1 MNDLN
6 VISSFASNAEKMGII
21 GFLVLIL
28 IYFIYQHQTIN
39 KQMTQALQD
48 LKDQTKE
55 LNAILRQQLD
65 FQSKFIG
72 DLRDDIKDIKE
83 KTSDMH
89 LHCKESV
96 NLIRSKHEGGSCR
109 WT

>member
-6 VISSFASNAEKMGII
+6 VISAFASNAEKMGII
-21 GFLVLIL
+21 GFLVLVL

-72 DLRDDIKDIKE
+72 DLRDDIKDIKA

-89 LHCKESV
+89 LHCKESA
-96 NLIRSKHEGGSCR
+96 NMIRDKIQGSSFR
-109 WT
+109 

>member
-1 MNDLN
+1 MSDF
-6 VISSFASNAEKMGII
+6 SMAAGFAAQVEKLGII
-21 GFLVLIL
+21 GFLVLFL
-28 IYFIYQHQTIN
+28 IYFVYNHMVLN
-39 KQMTQALQD
+39 KQMATALQD

-72 DLRDDIKDIKE
+72 DLRDDIKDIKS

-89 LHCKESV
+89 LHCKESA
-96 NLIRSKHEGGSCR
+96 NLIRDKIQGGSYR
-109 WT
+109 